1 MRASP
6 ADFYI
11 YSQEIAAAGD
21 EETVRA
27 HMELFAE
34 VKLEQLEEESE
45 EDRTR
50 ILAPFGEDF
59 RAFVQDAAAQLDI
72 AGTTRRSRDAARRN
86 VGHARNEQLAGLP
99 ATVVLDGT
107 PDAYARD
114 WAQRERVNNYFRKIH
129 GGAPLESR

>member
-1 MRASP
+1 
-6 ADFYI
+6 
-11 YSQEIAAAGD
+11 
-21 EETVRA
+21 
-27 HMELFAE
+27 MELFVE

-72 AGTTRRSRDAARRN
+72 AGTTRRSREAARRN
-86 VGHARNEQLAGLP
+86 VGHARNEQLAGPP

>member
-21 EETVRA
+21 EETVRV

-50 ILAPFGEDF
+50 ILAPFGGDF

-72 AGTTRRSRDAARRN
+72 AGTTRRSREAARRN
-86 VGHARNEQLAGLP
+86 VGHARNEQLAGLR
-99 ATVVLDGT
+99 
-107 PDAYARD
+107 RD
-114 WAQRERVNNYFRKIH
+114 SYYILCKF
-129 GGAPLESR
+129 GGAKRHQPKRYSSTILDWKIY